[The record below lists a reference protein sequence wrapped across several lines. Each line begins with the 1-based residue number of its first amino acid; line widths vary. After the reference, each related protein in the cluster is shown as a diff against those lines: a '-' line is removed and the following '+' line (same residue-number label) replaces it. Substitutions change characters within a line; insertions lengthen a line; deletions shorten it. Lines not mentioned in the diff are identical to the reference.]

1 MGLGA
6 DIVTES
12 ITLVTPIDQF
22 AMRVIA
28 CFRQLTVTPKVGVRD
43 ERRVQPMPRL
53 GYPPICVLST
63 SLRISPARMFS

>member
-12 ITLVTPIDQF
+12 ITLVTPID
-22 AMRVIA
+22 
-28 CFRQLTVTPKVGVRD
+28 PKVGVRD